1 MKLSQKRSR
10 HNSHRMWP
18 KSTLNAHNTQMQ
30 GEAHHTKSLI
40 FPGPQPE
47 ASATDVSG
55 PRKEDL
61 KAHSNN
67 VIRPSEQTGANRSR
81 RSKTAPSQPSAPGEC
96 PLSGARGFLLQ
107 LCPARGCS
115 RSATTHRRPFGAEHK
130 PLRCPRRDKTQ
141 TSQFMNSQTPS
152 ARQEHIVGRSFE
164 AKTIMRGVTT

>member
-1 MKLSQKRSR
+1 
-10 HNSHRMWP
+10 MWP
-18 KSTLNAHNTQMQ
+18 KSILDAHNTQMQ

-96 PLSGARGFLLQ
+96 PLSGARGFLPQ
-107 LCPARGCS
+107 LCSARGCT

-130 PLRCPRRDKTQ
+130 PLRCPRLHKTQ
-141 TSQFMNSQTPS
+141 TNQFMNSQTTS
-152 ARQEHIVGRSFE
+152 AQQRRFAGCSFKDK
-164 AKTIMRGVTT
+164 ATMRGVTT